1 MKRET
6 MGAKCLP
13 PDPRTIRVEVAG
25 GSRSYYDGTQ
35 RVTTV
40 ALSVKRRHNRK
51 LLIPPP
57 GEHSATTGGGIDLP
71 MIRMLGKAFYWKRQI
86 EQGHYATATEL
97 ARTLKLEPGWVAEV
111 LRLTL
116 LAPDIIEAIFDGR
129 QPRQLD
135 LHALRGRAALLPRD
149 WAEQRRLL
157 GFPERP
163 V

>member
-1 MKRET
+1 MKRGTTGE
-6 MGAKCLP
+6 KHP
-13 PDPRTIRVEVAG
+13 PSDLRTIRVEMTG
-25 GSRSYYDGTQ
+25 GSRSYYNGAQ
-35 RVTTV
+35 RITTV

-57 GEHSATTGGGIDLP
+57 GEPSATTTGGIDLP

-86 EQGHYATATEL
+86 EQRQYATATEL
-97 ARTLKLEPGWVAEV
+97 ARTLRLEPGWVAEV

-135 LHALRGRAALLPRD
+135 LHALRGRAELLPRD
-149 WAEQRRLL
+149 WTEQRRLL
-157 GFPERP
+157 GFPASP
-163 V
+163 A